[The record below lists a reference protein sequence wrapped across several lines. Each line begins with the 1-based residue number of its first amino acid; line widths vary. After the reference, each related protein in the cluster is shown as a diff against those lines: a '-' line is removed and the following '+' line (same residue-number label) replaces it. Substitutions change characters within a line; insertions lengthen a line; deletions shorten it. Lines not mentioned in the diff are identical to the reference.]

1 MNLNGKIR
9 IVFTFF
15 LAFSLI
21 FILYHEFSYKE
32 GFTKKIGRSTKKA
45 AKKATKGATKAVS
58 KATNGAT
65 KLTNDAVKG
74 ATKITNDSVKGATKI
89 TNDAVKGATKL
100 ADQALDVL
108 KSLDFT
114 QFTKII
120 QNLIKDV
127 NDVSKSVTSISNKI
141 NQ

>member
-15 LAFSLI
+15 LASSLI

-45 AKKATKGATKAVS
+45 AKKATKAVS
-58 KATNGAT
+58 KATSGAT
-65 KLTNDAVKG
+65 KATNDAVKG
-74 ATKITNDSVKGATKI
+74 ATKVTNDALKGATKV
-89 TNDAVKGATKL
+89 TNAAVKRATKL
-100 ADQALDVL
+100 ADQALDIL

-127 NDVSKSVTSISNKI
+127 NDVSKSVTSISNKMK
-141 NQ
+141 

>member
-21 FILYHEFSYKE
+21 CILYHEFSYKE
-32 GFTKKIGRSTKKA
+32 GFTKKMSKA
-45 AKKATKGATKAVS
+45 AKKATKAAKKATKAVS
-58 KATNGAT
+58 KVTSGAT
-65 KLTNDAVKG
+65 KATNDAVKG
-74 ATKITNDSVKGATKI
+74 ATKV

-127 NDVSKSVTSISNKI
+127 NDVSKSVTSISNKMK
-141 NQ
+141 

>member
-15 LAFSLI
+15 LASSLI

-32 GFTKKIGRSTKKA
+32 GFTKKIGMSTKKA
-45 AKKATKGATKAVS
+45 AKKATKAAKKATKAVS
-58 KATNGAT
+58 KATN
-65 KLTNDAVKG
+65 DAVKG
-74 ATKITNDSVKGATKI
+74 ATKV

-100 ADQALDVL
+100 ADQALDIL

-127 NDVSKSVTSISNKI
+127 NDVSKSVTSISNKMK
-141 NQ
+141 